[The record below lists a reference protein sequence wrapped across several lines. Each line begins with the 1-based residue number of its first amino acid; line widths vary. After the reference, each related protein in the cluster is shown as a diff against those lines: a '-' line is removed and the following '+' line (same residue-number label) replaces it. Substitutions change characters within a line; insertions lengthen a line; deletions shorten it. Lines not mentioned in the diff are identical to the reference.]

1 MANLSPFRDSLKI
14 PDLRNKILITL
25 GLLSV
30 YRFGCYIPVPGI
42 NGQALSQF
50 FSQAQGTL
58 FGVADLFTGQAL
70 SRATIFALGIMPY
83 ISVSIVLE
91 LLTTMVPALEQMVK
105 SGAEG
110 RRKLTQMTRQLTVV
124 LCLFQGLMVSLW
136 LENPASFNGVKMV
149 ADPGWSFCLISVLT
163 FTAGTIFL
171 MWLGEQITEKGIGN
185 GISLII
191 SFGIISRYPTA
202 INQVVGLT
210 RLGNLSGLSIV
221 LMLILIVAVV
231 GATILLLEGERRIP
245 VQYARRV
252 VGRKQYA
259 GQSTYLPV
267 KINQGGVIPL
277 IFAVSIL
284 LFPATILQHF
294 ANKSILVAKLTSL
307 LNPGGLLYTVLYAAL
322 TIFFCYFYAAV
333 SFKPEKVADD
343 LRKYG
348 GFVAGI
354 RPGRTTTEYL
364 EKILLFVTLPG
375 AVFLVTIALFP
386 QVITRV
392 FRITSYLVTSLFGGI
407 GLLIVVAV
415 LIETMRQI
423 EAHLLMRHYEGFL
436 KKARIR

>member
-14 PDLRNKILITL
+14 PDLRGKILVTL

-30 YRFGCYIPVPGI
+30 FRFGCYIPVPGI

-50 FSQAQGTL
+50 FSQAQGL
-58 FGVADLFTGQAL
+58 FNIADLFTGGAL
-70 SRATIFALGIMPY
+70 SQATIFALGIMPY

-105 SGAEG
+105 SGVDG
-110 RRKLTQMTRQLTVV
+110 RRRLTQMTRQLTVV
-124 LCLFQGLMVSLW
+124 LCLFQGMAVSLL
-136 LENPASFNGVKMV
+136 LENPANFNGVKMV
-149 ADPGWSFCLISVLT
+149 VDPGWSFRIVSTLT
-163 FTAGTIFL
+163 LTAGTIFL

-191 SFGIISRYPTA
+191 SLGILSRYPTA
-202 INQVVGLT
+202 VKQVIGLVQQG
-210 RLGNLSGLSIV
+210 RLSGLSII
-221 LMLILIVAVV
+221 LMLILIVVVV
-231 GATILLLEGERRIP
+231 GATILLLEGERRVP

-252 VGRKQYA
+252 VGRKQY
-259 GQSTYLPV
+259 GGHNTYLPV

-277 IFAVSIL
+277 IFASSIL
-284 LFPATILQHF
+284 LFPTIIMRFYKGAF
-294 ANKSILVAKLTSL
+294 AVKLTGL
-307 LNPGGLLYTVLYAAL
+307 LIRGGLFYDFFYAAL

-333 SFKPEKVADD
+333 SFKPDNVADD

-348 GFVAGI
+348 GFIAGI
-354 RPGRTTTEYL
+354 RPGRATSEYL
-364 EKILLFVTLPG
+364 EKILMFVTLPG
-375 AVFLVTIALFP
+375 AVFLVGIALFP
-386 QVITRV
+386 QLIMGV
-392 FRITSYLVTSLFGGI
+392 FKVPYTASSLFGGI

>member
-14 PDLRNKILITL
+14 PDLRKKILIVL
-25 GLLSV
+25 GLLCV

-42 NGQALSQF
+42 DGQALSQF
-50 FSQAQGTL
+50 FNQVQGTL
-58 FGVADLFTGQAL
+58 FGVADLFTGGAL
-70 SRATIFALGIMPY
+70 SQATIFALGIMPY

-110 RRKLTQMTRQLTVV
+110 RRRLTQLTRQLTVI
-124 LCLFQGLMVSLW
+124 LCLFQGMMVSLW
-136 LENPASFNGVKMV
+136 LENPASFGGVKMV
-149 ADPGWSFCLISVLT
+149 AEPGWAFRIISTLT
-163 FTAGTIFL
+163 LTAGTIFL

-191 SFGIISRYPTA
+191 SLGIISRYPTA
-202 INQVVGLT
+202 VKQVFGLAQQ
-210 RLGNLSGLSIV
+210 GMLSGLSII
-221 LMLILIVAVV
+221 LMLILIIVVV
-231 GATILLLEGERRIP
+231 GATILLLEGERRIS

-252 VGRKQYA
+252 VGRKQYG
-259 GQSTYLPV
+259 GQNTYLPV

-284 LFPATILQHF
+284 MFPATILRFYKGAF
-294 ANKSILVAKLTSL
+294 AVKLTSL
-307 LNPGGLLYTVLYAAL
+307 LDQGGLLYIILYAAL

-354 RPGRTTTEYL
+354 RPGRATTEYL

-386 QVITRV
+386 QLIARV
-392 FRITSYLVTSLFGGI
+392 FKIPYLVSSLFGGI